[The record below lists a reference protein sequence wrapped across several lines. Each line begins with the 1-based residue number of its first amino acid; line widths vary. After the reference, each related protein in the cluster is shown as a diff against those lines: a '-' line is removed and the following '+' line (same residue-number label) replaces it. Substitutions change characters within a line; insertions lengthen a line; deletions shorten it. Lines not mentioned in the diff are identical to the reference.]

1 MKLKKCVRPLVF
13 VNPFV
18 FPKSEP
24 LILHKQFKNLFSEL
38 ESGHFEIYDR
48 VNSFPEKGYE
58 LEKKLSEEIDRFDP
72 WRLQIVDQLAEISD
86 NFNFEERKA
95 HQDYIQNTRYY
106 QIVQEAPFYWR
117 IMNKPNGYPG
127 DAQMMSYIYNNTFE
141 GDTPFGMFLHK
152 HALSTKAC
160 QSVRNRKLYLTDQI
174 LKNKSG
180 NILSLAAGPAQ
191 EIREVLANSRNNHL
205 RFLALD
211 HDMETLRKFS
221 VSKNEDRFQYVL
233 ANAFNIISGDYRT
246 ATPKDY
252 MFQFCYPRKDFKGFR
267 KLFCNLKYTMG
278 FLKPEE
284 YDLVYSAGLFDYI
297 KTYPLDDSKGAVAL
311 TKNLFSRVK
320 PGGSLIVGN
329 FNYKNPRDLRFVM
342 EYIYDWQLIYRDEQD
357 MFDFART
364 IPDSEIEDIQLIE
377 EATGINYFLKI
388 IKNN

>member
-1 MKLKKCVRPLVF
+1 M
-13 VNPFV
+13 
-18 FPKSEP
+18 
-24 LILHKQFKNLFSEL
+24 ILHKQFKNLFSEL

-72 WRLQIVDQLAEISD
+72 WRLQIMDQLAEISD

-191 EIREVLANSRNNHL
+191 EIREVLANSRNNHF

-221 VSKNEDRFQYVL
+221 ISKNEDRFQYVL

-311 TKNLFSRVK
+311 TKNLFGRVK